1 MPDPTPAADTAHAA
15 PPPAPVAAVPPP
27 PASVAPPP
35 APAAD
40 LVIKL
45 PDGFKSDDRLLGE
58 FKTLAKEHGISQKAA
73 QALADWNI
81 ANGQK
86 VAQMQAES
94 AKAKADADAKS
105 WEQTKAGWLQQAKD
119 DVEFGGKNFD
129 ASSDLANKAARQ
141 FFDEAT
147 LKWLQDTGLAS
158 YPGLWKGLVKLGKAT
173 ADDKI
178 DRGGGSSTA
187 GEPTVDDMIRTVFP
201 VSGESMLKQRKS
213 T

>member
-1 MPDPTPAADTAHAA
+1 MFIFFFFSSRRRHTRCSRDWSSD
-15 PPPAPVAAVPPP
+15 VC
-27 PASVAPPP
+27 SS
-35 APAAD
+35 D
-40 LVIKL
+40 L
-45 PDGFKSDDRLLGE
+45 
-58 FKTLAKEHGISQKAA
+58 
-73 QALADWNI
+73 
-81 ANGQK
+81 
-86 VAQMQAES
+86 
-94 AKAKADADAKS
+94 ADAKS

-187 GEPTVDDMIRTVFP
+187 GEPTV
-201 VSGESMLKQRKS
+201 
-213 T
+213 